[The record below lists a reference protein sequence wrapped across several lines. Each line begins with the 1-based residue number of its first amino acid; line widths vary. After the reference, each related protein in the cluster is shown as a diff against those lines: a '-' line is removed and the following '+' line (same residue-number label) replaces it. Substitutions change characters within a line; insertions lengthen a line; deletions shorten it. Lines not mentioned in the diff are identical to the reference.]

1 MTKQTPRN
9 YRYGRES
16 QCTIQILTQ
25 IDVNYRVDFR
35 NLNLKNVEL
44 RGRYQLFSDLNLPSI
59 HKELR

>member
-1 MTKQTPRN
+1 MAEN
-9 YRYGRES
+9 LNV
-16 QCTIQILTQ
+16 CTIQILTQ

>member
-1 MTKQTPRN
+1 MAEK
-9 YRYGRES
+9 S

>member
-16 QCTIQILTQ
+16 QHVLTQ

-59 HKELR
+59 HKEFR

>member
-25 IDVNYRVDFR
+25 IVVNNRVHFR
-35 NLNLKNVEL
+35 RFELKNVEL
-44 RGRYQLFSDLNLPSI
+44 RGRYQLSSDLNLPSI
-59 HKELR
+59 HK